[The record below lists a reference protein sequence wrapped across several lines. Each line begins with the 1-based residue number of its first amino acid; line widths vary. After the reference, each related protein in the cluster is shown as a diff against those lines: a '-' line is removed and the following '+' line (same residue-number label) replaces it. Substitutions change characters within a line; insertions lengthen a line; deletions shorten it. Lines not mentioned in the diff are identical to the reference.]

1 MNYCLG
7 VDVDAI
13 DSMYCLVSEN
23 GELIFPTTKYEH
35 TNSEFKKVI
44 EHIGTID
51 QTCVSVIL
59 ESTFTYHLKVVRLFH
74 KAQNVMYLYLIISS
88 TNNI

>member
-35 TNSEFKKVI
+35 TNSEFKKS
-44 EHIGTID
+44 D
-51 QTCVSVIL
+51 
-59 ESTFTYHLKVVRLFH
+59 
-74 KAQNVMYLYLIISS
+74 
-88 TNNI
+88 